1 MSEVFKMLT
10 MKDIIKEGHPT
21 LSKKAKEVKLPLSK
35 KDKKTL
41 KLMLEFLENSMD
53 PEISVEFELR
63 AGVGLAA
70 PQINISKQM
79 LVVKT
84 MDEDYEVEHLYLMVN
99 PKIIS
104 HSVKKI
110 YLPGGEGCLSVDREV
125 EGLTPRHQKI
135 TVRTYLFN
143 PETEELEQKTI
154 KLKGYVGIV
163 VQHEI
168 DHLKGI
174 LFVDKLYEELAD
186 ASPVVFKEFIIEEN
200 DQNENTEEM

>member
-1 MSEVFKMLT
+1 MLT
-10 MKDIIKEGHPT
+10 MNDIIREGHPT

-35 KDKKTL
+35 KDIKTL
-41 KLMLEFLENSMD
+41 KLMLEFLENSVD
-53 PEISVEFELR
+53 PEISEEYDLR

-70 PQINISKQM
+70 PQINISKRI

-84 MDEDYEVEHLYLMVN
+84 LDEEYETEHIYLMVN

-104 HSVKKI
+104 HSIKKI

-125 EGLTPRHQKI
+125 EGLVPRHQKI
-135 TVRTYLFN
+135 TVRSYFFD
-143 PETEELEQKTI
+143 PETDELTQKTI

-168 DHLKGI
+168 DHLNGI
-174 LFVDKLYEELAD
+174 LFVDKLFDDLND
-186 ASPVVFKEFIIEEN
+186 AEPVKFKELIIEE
-200 DQNENTEEM
+200 DEEMEDM